1 MALDRDDLTSDKGNI
16 GYGTMLSETA
26 PPGSAGD
33 PAAEAATAGIVNTDA
48 SAELAKQVPDIVV
61 PLNPEVRGDD
71 QFITNEGSDSDSNS
85 DPYTYRG
92 EFNSDDEATI
102 YANDPKDPTGIAKL
116 DVSNIINKNRAISFA
131 LSKVNPILG
140 LAYTAY
146 NYFKGKADDKRQA
159 VVDAAETARLDDT
172 PDQRMAEEDI
182 AFAETGDYD
191 VYSDTPTGTNT
202 YTGAPTT
209 YSYEGSDEQDEA
221 TNYTPDVPQYS
232 APTYQESPAYS
243 GSDSGDS
250 GGYDSGD
257 GGSYSGSSTD
267 DYGGGEKDGGFIDG
281 TNRRPMFSGGIAR
294 LRKNKQNTR
303 IHDRRKRLAMG
314 GITSLHG

>member
-61 PLNPEVRGDD
+61 PVN
-71 QFITNEGSDSDSNS
+71 QSSDSDSDS
-85 DPYTYRG
+85 DGDGDIDTNTTAGITTLNTGNLGKYVT
-92 EFNSDDEATI
+92 
-102 YANDPKDPTGIAKL
+102 KD
-116 DVSNIINKNRAISFA
+116 RAISYG
-131 LSKVNPILG
+131 LSQVHPLLG
-140 LAYTAY
+140 LAYTTY
-146 NYFKGKADDKRQA
+146 KYFNPGMDQA
-159 VVDAAETARLDDT
+159 IVDEAETARLADT
-172 PDQRMAEEDI
+172 PENAGYATESDKIMAEGDI

-191 VYSDTPTGTNT
+191 EYSDTPTYSTP
-202 YTGAPTT
+202 APT

-221 TNYTPDVPQYS
+221 TNYAP
-232 APTYQESPAYS
+232 APTQTYTPTETYYDS
-243 GSDSGDS
+243 GSDSNVGDS
-250 GGYDSGD
+250 GDSY
-257 GGSYSGSSTD
+257 GGSGQETQDNMYA
-267 DYGGGEKDGGFIDG
+267 
-281 TNRRPMFSGGIAR
+281 SGGIVAR

>member
-1 MALDRDDLTSDKGNI
+1 MEDLGLKDISVEGTK
-16 GYGTMLSETA
+16 GYGTFDYIPEPTE
-26 PPGSAGD
+26 GSAGD

-48 SAELAKQVPDIVV
+48 SAELAQQVPNIVV
-61 PLNPEVRGDD
+61 PVN
-71 QFITNEGSDSDSNS
+71 QSSDSDSDRDIDTNTTAGITTLNTGNLGK
-85 DPYTYRG
+85 YIT
-92 EFNSDDEATI
+92 
-102 YANDPKDPTGIAKL
+102 KD
-116 DVSNIINKNRAISFA
+116 RAISYG
-131 LSKVNPILG
+131 LSQVHPLLG
-140 LAYTAY
+140 LAYTTY
-146 NYFKGKADDKRQA
+146 KYFNPGMDQA
-159 VVDAAETARLDDT
+159 IVDEAETARLADT
-172 PDQRMAEEDI
+172 PENAGYATESDKIMAEGDI
-182 AFAETGDYD
+182 AFGDTRTGTGTQDYD
-191 VYSDTPTGTNT
+191 EYSDTPTYSTP
-202 YTGAPTT
+202 APT

-221 TNYTPDVPQYS
+221 TNYAPDVPQYS